1 MTDRFLTI
9 KKSGQGDFRDRGSKF
24 LAWAV
29 RCHSEDD
36 MKSVVSQLQK
46 QHPSARH
53 FCFGYSIGFPE
64 QAQKSSDDGEPSG
77 TAGLPI
83 LNQILSSNVS
93 NVLVVVVRYFGG
105 TKLGKSG
112 LINAYKEAAK
122 MALDDAVFET
132 LILSKRL
139 CISYDYDQTGTVL
152 RIIDQIE
159 NSQIENHEFG
169 EQTKTN
175 FTVPKSL
182 VAHTLT
188 LFNHLKNVSIE
199 KLDQ

>member
-36 MKSVVSQLQK
+36 IKSVVSQLQK

-83 LNQILSSNVS
+83 LIVS
-93 NVLVVVVRYFGG
+93 FE
-105 TKLGKSG
+105 
-112 LINAYKEAAK
+112 NALFFNA
-122 MALDDAVFET
+122 
-132 LILSKRL
+132 LIL
-139 CISYDYDQTGTVL
+139 YFEPV
-152 RIIDQIE
+152 
-159 NSQIENHEFG
+159 F
-169 EQTKTN
+169 
-175 FTVPKSL
+175 
-182 VAHTLT
+182 
-188 LFNHLKNVSIE
+188 
-199 KLDQ
+199 